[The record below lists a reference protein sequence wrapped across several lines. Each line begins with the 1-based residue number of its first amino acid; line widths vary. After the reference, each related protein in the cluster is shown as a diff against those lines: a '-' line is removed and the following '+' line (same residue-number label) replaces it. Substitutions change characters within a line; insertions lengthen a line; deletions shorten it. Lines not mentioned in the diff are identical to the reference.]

1 MRPRTIRGRLMR
13 VARHFATGLLALCAA
28 GAPFCAHAQC
38 KYTRLGTV
46 PAAWA
51 GARLVA
57 DGSVNGTPMKM
68 TVDTGATVTVIS
80 GAFAE
85 RMKLKLSHA
94 YGDMVGVGGRSEPAL
109 AYLEQLS
116 VGPFKW
122 NRTTV
127 VVADVAASDLDDVL
141 IGGNS
146 LLQRDV
152 EIDGK
157 KLMLY
162 SASGCGDA
170 ALAYWADD
178 VPWVATEATT
188 SEDLRA
194 VVTVRINGH
203 PVRALVDTGATGTI
217 VDVSVARQLGVDPND
232 DSSRVG
238 DTGGFGAHSVAAWTT
253 TFDEIAIGPELVRHA
268 RVRVADLWAG
278 IRNDYHYNSTAR
290 FVDEQP
296 QMLLGADFVRS
307 HRLLFAGSQ
316 HRLYFSYTGGDVFR
330 APRPGAPASD
340 AESDG
345 FDR

>member
-1 MRPRTIRGRLMR
+1 MMRSRTIRGSLMR
-13 VARHFATGLLALCAA
+13 VAWPFATGLLALCAT
-28 GAPFCAHAQC
+28 GAQAQC

-46 PAAWA
+46 PVAWS

-57 DGSVNGTPMKM
+57 DGSINGTPLKM
-68 TVDTGATVTVIS
+68 TVDTGSTETVVS

-85 RMKLKLSHA
+85 RMKLKLTHA
-94 YGDMVGVGGRSEPAL
+94 YGDMVGLGGRSDPAL
-109 AYLEQLS
+109 AFLDQLA

-122 NRTTV
+122 NRTQV
-127 VVADVAASDLDDVL
+127 MVAEVAASGLDDVM

-157 KLMLY
+157 QLMLY

-178 VPWVATEATT
+178 VPWVPTEATT

-194 VVTVRINGH
+194 IVTVQINGH

-217 VDVSVARQLGVDPND
+217 VDAAVARQFGFDAND
-232 DSSRVG
+232 DHRVG
-238 DTGGFGAHSVAAWTT
+238 DTGGFGARSVPVFTT
-253 TFDEIAIGPELVRHA
+253 TFDEIAIGPELIRHA

-290 FVDEQP
+290 FVDAMP

-330 APRPGAPASD
+330 APRPGAPAS
-340 AESDG
+340 AAASDDS
-345 FDR
+345 DR